1 MRVRSI
7 IAALVAGVIVVAGGI
22 GSALAASASEPT
34 PFESG
39 TTRLAGIDRYQT
51 SIATSATY
59 APGVPVLFVSLG
71 SNFPDALSAA
81 SAAAV
86 LGGPLLLTP
95 GDSLRADTAAEVRR
109 LVPQKIYVTGDA
121 RSISDG
127 VVRALSAIAPTT
139 RLGGIDRYETGRLI
153 VGTAFTSAS
162 HAIIANGGNFPD
174 ALAATGAAG
183 SRQAP
188 VILVNGTA
196 ATAPSSTLDMI
207 KRLGVTS
214 VGIVGDVKSVSAGIE
229 SQLRGAGLEVARY
242 GGSGRYETA
251 ALINDAYFPGT
262 VDTAFI
268 TAGAN
273 FPDAL
278 SAAAVAGRIGAPIY
292 TTLQECLPGS
302 IRESLSARAPRATV
316 VMGDTKS
323 VGTNAGNSLGCLAA
337 GTPSISGTAAV
348 GSTLTAQAGAWTPGT
363 SFTYAWTVNGSAA
376 GSGSTFAV
384 TAAHVGKRIAVNV
397 TGSRTGYVTASAAS
411 SSTGAVPAP
420 SRTTPSLG
428 SCPSWAPIKGN
439 ASSMIYH
446 VPGGGSYDKTNPEEC
461 FSTESAAV
469 AAGYRKARN

>member
-7 IAALVAGVIVVAGGI
+7 VAGLVAGVVIAAGGI
-22 GSALAASASEPT
+22 GTAAASSGSEPT
-34 PFESG
+34 SFASG
-39 TTRLAGIDRYQT
+39 TTHLAGIDRYQT
-51 SIATSATY
+51 SIATSANY
-59 APGVPVLFVSLG
+59 ASGVPVLFVSLG

-95 GDSLRADTAAEVRR
+95 GESLRTDTAAEVRR
-109 LVPQKIYVTGDA
+109 LAPQQIYVTGDS

-139 RLGGIDRYETGRLI
+139 RLGEIDRYETGRLI
-153 VGTAFTSAS
+153 VSTAFTSAS

-229 SQLRGAGLEVARY
+229 SQLRGAGLDVARY

-251 ALINDAYFPGT
+251 ALINDAYFPNT

-292 TTLQECLPGS
+292 TTLQQCLPGV
-302 IRESLSARAPRATV
+302 IRESLTARAPRATV
-316 VMGDTKS
+316 VMGDAKA
-323 VGTNAGNSLGCLAA
+323 VGTDAGNSLGCLAA
-337 GTPSISGTAAV
+337 GKPSISGTAAV
-348 GSTLTAQAGAWTPGT
+348 GNTLTAQAGAWTAGT
-363 SFTYAWTVNGSAA
+363 SFTYAWTVDGAAA
-376 GSGSTFAV
+376 GSSSTFAV
-384 TAAHVGKRIAVNV
+384 TAAHVGKRVAVKV
-397 TGSRTGYVTASAAS
+397 TGARTGYVTASAAS
-411 SSTGAVPAP
+411 SSTGTVPAP